1 VHTPALVIADP
12 TVLSGVVFVPILV
25 AAAIRPFRMARLPTA
40 RDIEERPVVAVQEAR
55 AVADVAR

>member
-12 TVLSGVVFVPILV
+12 TVLSGVVFVLILV

-40 RDIEERPVVAVQEAR
+40 RDIEERPVVAAR
-55 AVADVAR
+55 